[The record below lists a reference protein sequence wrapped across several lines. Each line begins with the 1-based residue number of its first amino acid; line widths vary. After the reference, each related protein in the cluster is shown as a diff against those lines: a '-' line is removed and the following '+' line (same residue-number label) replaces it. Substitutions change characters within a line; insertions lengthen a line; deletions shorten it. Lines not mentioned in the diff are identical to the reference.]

1 MIKPFDVITFDCYG
15 TLIDWEAGIAGAF
28 ASVGCA
34 APAGALLEEY
44 GRVEAAIEAQG
55 YLPYRQ
61 VLKEASRRV
70 LETLG
75 EKHPAGREDFLPESL
90 PGWKPFDD
98 TNTALLRLSKAGYR
112 LGILSNVDDDLL
124 AATCRHF
131 SVRFDIIITAQQLSS
146 YKPAPPHFLAARERL
161 QGQRW
166 LHAAQSYF
174 HDVTPCRSLRI
185 PVAWINRRRQSLPPG
200 GASPDLLFPD
210 LAALA
215 EHLAT

>member
-1 MIKPFDVITFDCYG
+1 MTKLYDVVTFDCYG
-15 TLIDWEAGIAGAF
+15 TLIDWEAGITSAF
-28 ASVGCA
+28 ASAGCA
-34 APAGALLEEY
+34 APRERLLAEY
-44 GRVEAAIEAQG
+44 ARIEPAVEAQG
-55 YLPYRQ
+55 YLPYRD

-70 LETLG
+70 LESLG
-75 EKHPAGREDFLPESL
+75 GKLPEGHEDFLPQSL
-90 PGWKPFDD
+90 PNWKPFDD
-98 TNTALLRLSKAGYR
+98 TNAALLRLTKAGYK

-131 SVRFDIIITAQQLSS
+131 SVRFDIIITAQQLRS

-185 PVAWINRRRQSLPPG
+185 PVAWINRRHQSLPPG

-215 EHLAT
+215 EHLVA